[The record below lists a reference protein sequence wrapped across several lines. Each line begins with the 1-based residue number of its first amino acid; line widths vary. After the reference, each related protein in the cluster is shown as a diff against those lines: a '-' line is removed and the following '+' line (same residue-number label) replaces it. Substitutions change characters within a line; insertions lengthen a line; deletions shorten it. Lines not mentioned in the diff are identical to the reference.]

1 MEFRLE
7 PNQAPATDAR
17 RDEILA
23 APGFGQYFT
32 DHMVTVDWTAD
43 LDAQKAAFEAG
54 DYLNMAGDWSNARVE
69 PYGPLSM
76 DPASAVLH
84 YAQEIFEG
92 LKAYR
97 HDDGSIWTFRPYANA
112 ARMNR
117 SAHRMA
123 MPQLPEDVFVKGVE
137 QLMAQDRAWVPNGEG
152 QSLYLR
158 PFMIATEIF
167 LGVRPA
173 REFSFH
179 IIASPAGNYFGG
191 ELKPVSIW
199 VSRDFARAGEGGTG
213 SAKFGGNYAASLA
226 GQLQGASR
234 GHDQVI
240 FLDRSPNDSLEEL
253 GGMNVFFVTKDNK
266 LITPKLTGTILEG
279 ITRNSLMQ
287 LGEEFGLDVQERHI
301 TFNEWKD
308 GVASGEISEVFA
320 CGTAAVLT
328 PIGRVADGEE
338 VYETPSPDFP
348 VATALRNRLV
358 GIQTGAEEDTYGWMH
373 RLA

>member
-1 MEFRLE
+1 
-7 PNQAPATDAR
+7 
-17 RDEILA
+17 
-23 APGFGQYFT
+23 
-32 DHMVTVDWTAD
+32 
-43 LDAQKAAFEAG
+43 
-54 DYLNMAGDWSNARVE
+54 
-69 PYGPLSM
+69 GPLSM

-97 HDDGSIWTFRPYANA
+97 HDDGSIWTFQPNANTPL
-112 ARMNR
+112 MNR
-117 SAHRMA
+117 SADRMA
-123 MPQLPEDVFVKGVE
+123 MPQQPEDIFVKGVE

-179 IIASPAGNYFGG
+179 IIASPAGNYFGR

-199 VSRDFARAGEGGTG
+199 GSREFASAREGGSG
-213 SAKFGGNYAASLA
+213 ASKFDCNDATSLA

-287 LGEEFGLDVQERHI
+287 LGEEFGLDVQE
-301 TFNEWKD
+301 
-308 GVASGEISEVFA
+308 
-320 CGTAAVLT
+320 
-328 PIGRVADGEE
+328 
-338 VYETPSPDFP
+338 
-348 VATALRNRLV
+348 
-358 GIQTGAEEDTYGWMH
+358 
-373 RLA
+373 